1 MCSAHTPYAP
11 AGPRNGR
18 HPHRSRRHARAPH
31 ELLVSVIDC
40 SQLCGYRHVTTH
52 VINTDAGAAHV
63 NHRDGDG
70 GVVVMILCVAL
81 ILVTMRC
88 RTSVGL
94 QPELHPV
101 TRTAKLGLHR
111 STEHH
116 QPPPRCPST
125 ATQRNNIV
133 LILYCIG
140 EQSKA
145 AGREAEGG
153 GAGSGMYPTH
163 RTSVPGDRSSRP
175 WSICGPELSAVGCH
189 RHRRPTRD
197 AHPVQRTPASA
208 LVRVCACGA

>member
-1 MCSAHTPYAP
+1 
-11 AGPRNGR
+11 
-18 HPHRSRRHARAPH
+18 
-31 ELLVSVIDC
+31 
-40 SQLCGYRHVTTH
+40 
-52 VINTDAGAAHV
+52 
-63 NHRDGDG
+63 
-70 GVVVMILCVAL
+70 MILCVAL
-81 ILVTMRC
+81 ILVTVKC

-116 QPPPRCPST
+116 QPPPRRPST
-125 ATQRNNIV
+125 PTQHNNI
-133 LILYCIG
+133 LLIILYCIG

-145 AGREAEGG
+145 AGREVEGG

-189 RHRRPTRD
+189 RRRRPTHTPTRD
-197 AHPVQRTPASA
+197 THPVHRTPAPAS
-208 LVRVCACGA
+208 VRVCACGA